1 MNKMT
6 YMDELIFYSE
16 YSVES
21 LKWVKIMILNDFDD
35 IQSWLF
41 GVE

>member
-6 YMDELIFYSE
+6 YMDELILYSE
-16 YSVES
+16 YSVKS
-21 LKWVKIMILNDFDD
+21 LKWVEIMILNDFDD
-35 IQSWLF
+35 IQSLLF

>member
-6 YMDELIFYSE
+6 YMDELISYSE
-16 YSVES
+16 YSVKS
-21 LKWVKIMILNDFDD
+21 LKWVEIMILNDFDD
-35 IQSWLF
+35 IQSLLF